1 MSRDQRDPATFRV
14 PHEELLA
21 GLLRQ
26 GFDRERAD
34 AIVHALVDIAES
46 MEKLYGTLLPALM
59 AALDEPNARFK
70 DRLWDIREEFRH
82 VEYHLQ
88 DAKLTEL

>member
-1 MSRDQRDPATFRV
+1 
-14 PHEELLA
+14 
-21 GLLRQ
+21 
-26 GFDRERAD
+26 
-34 AIVHALVDIAES
+34 

-59 AALDEPNARFK
+59 AAFDEPNAAFK

-82 VEYHLQ
+82 VGYHLE

>member
-1 MSRDQRDPATFRV
+1 MSGDRGAEAAFHV
-14 PHEELLA
+14 PNEELLA

-46 MEKLYGTLLPALM
+46 MEKLYGTLLPELIATLNRPS
-59 AALDEPNARFK
+59 AEFK
-70 DRLWDIREEFRH
+70 DKLWDLREEFRH
-82 VEYHLQ
+82 VEYHLR